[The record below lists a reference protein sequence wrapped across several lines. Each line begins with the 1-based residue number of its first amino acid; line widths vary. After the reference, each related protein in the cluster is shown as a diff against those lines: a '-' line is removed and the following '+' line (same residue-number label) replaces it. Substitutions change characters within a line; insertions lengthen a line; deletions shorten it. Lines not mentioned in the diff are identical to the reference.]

1 MLLPNLNRY
10 KLDTVAKALNV
21 SLENTTGPVDE
32 PEATAGIFL
41 KFVEMLKKQH
51 GVETLDDLN
60 VFNQAEDSA
69 IMKMPTYHVI
79 ILAKNDLGRVNL
91 YRLVSWSHVRFFS
104 RRPRI
109 PKSLLNQYREGLI
122 IGSACEAGELYQ
134 AILRGG
140 TDAELQPAGTVL

>member
-1 MLLPNLNRY
+1 M
-10 KLDTVAKALNV
+10 
-21 SLENTTGPVDE
+21 
-32 PEATAGIFL
+32 
-41 KFVEMLKKQH
+41 
-51 GVETLDDLN
+51 ETLDDLN

-134 AILRGG
+134 AILR
-140 TDAELQPAGTVL
+140 

>member
-1 MLLPNLNRY
+1 M
-10 KLDTVAKALNV
+10 
-21 SLENTTGPVDE
+21 
-32 PEATAGIFL
+32 
-41 KFVEMLKKQH
+41 
-51 GVETLDDLN
+51 ETLDDLN

-140 TDAELQPAGTVL
+140 TDAELQRLVRFYDYLEIQPDVYKRQGMIFTAPAIYFAVMFLGLR

>member
-1 MLLPNLNRY
+1 M
-10 KLDTVAKALNV
+10 
-21 SLENTTGPVDE
+21 
-32 PEATAGIFL
+32 
-41 KFVEMLKKQH
+41 
-51 GVETLDDLN
+51 ETLDDLN

-109 PKSLLNQYREGLI
+109 PR
-122 IGSACEAGELYQ
+122 AF
-134 AILRGG
+134 
-140 TDAELQPAGTVL
+140 